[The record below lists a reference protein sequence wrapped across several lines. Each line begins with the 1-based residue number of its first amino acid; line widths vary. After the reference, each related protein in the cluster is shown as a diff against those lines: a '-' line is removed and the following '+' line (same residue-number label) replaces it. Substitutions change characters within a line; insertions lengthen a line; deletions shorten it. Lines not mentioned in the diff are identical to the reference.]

1 MFTHI
6 RTSKENR
13 DVVAQLTRKLNLGT
27 ENIISRIALTYSLSQ
42 DKKLN
47 IKDIQNSSGKEYSRS
62 VLFGDYLDYYLGMVA
77 LHYDIH
83 ISDKDLG
90 KYVKLHIDDGLQ
102 LLNSE
107 INSNSN
113 IDGFDFLIGKIE
125 TSLTILNA

>member
-77 LHYDIH
+77 LHYGIH

-102 LLNSE
+102 LLNDE
-107 INSNSN
+107 INSNNN
-113 IDGFDFLIGKIE
+113 IDGFDFLARKIE
-125 TSLTILNA
+125 TSLNKII